1 METKA
6 VGQITIIDFNDAI
19 SLSGFITS
27 NVGQSVMTT
36 TSFETFTPDFS
47 STHAVLTPHVFLSN
61 RADVDI
67 MESLNG
73 VKEVVWL
80 KQTNEMDT
88 PSALDS
94 YEVPA
99 GLTNHSRLI
108 IENNPFSDTVT
119 SVTYSLKVT
128 YEDEASHI
136 SYMATL
142 FFTFTLTMQ
151 GENGESGASAEAIIE
166 YALIKDGDQIS
177 SATWSEILPPFQVG
191 YAYYRRVKTVWSD
204 GREISYSEAVRDDV
218 LTNALKS
225 YSTFTFQMSSSTFI
239 KNLRNKSDKTI
250 IEFTPLVSGYGEI
263 KPTFY
268 VDDTPLNS
276 AVLELPYTDERLSVS
291 VTMKALYLDEII
303 FSDTK
308 VIKAIDETVK
318 PFYLGAFE
326 DEPTSAASLSLLE
339 GDWYFSIK
347 DKKTYVYTASGTW
360 KVIEV
365 SDANFA
371 TMALSTLPDK
381 FESSLN
387 IDDEVLAENIYV
399 KNLISSFVTAQYI
412 AAKDLELIPGGAIRS
427 KDYEKGTVTKLI
439 NGEEIPLGTPEKGFH
454 LDTSGDAEFY
464 KASMY
469 EASVN
474 KGTLND
480 VVVNGELN
488 ADTFATLKNQI
499 VSAAHRAV
507 DITLGPSY
515 WAESDAIEALNG
527 YAESTELQEFSGTL
541 NGISFS
547 RMIFLTESDRT
558 LIRYFLQLEN
568 ITSNVTKSFTT
579 PALKTSIT
587 ITPKTCTCVA
597 SSLNGQISTQTA
609 WYVSVNGDFFNE
621 IQNKTT
627 LVCPASSNV
636 VVKSA
641 ILSNDAIAL
650 IKPVFSKSIAGF
662 NGLAFQNTNTSDTN
676 GRFLFVG
683 KERTIRC
690 SEDFSHVDIL
700 INDFEQDP
708 GTVTGIACGNGRIV
722 ILSSCSDGNLIPFT
736 NVSTDG
742 GISYTSYN
750 TKTSCSTDDKWS
762 GLIFFNNYFYAFHY
776 FMGFRQDCVVRSSD
790 GINWTDVTSSDFN
803 VPNTRFILTP
813 YIQVGEYLYTLSYS
827 TSSNTVGLKYYLNK
841 TSDLLTYVKVLVGTG
856 VENPTFYPSLS
867 YTNGR
872 FYCCIDSTL
881 RTSVDGRGWT
891 EVYTS
896 PENTG
901 MLTVFPGS
909 NIGAVLITESS
920 LGLITADKM
929 TIDMCT
935 ISGTSSCSAT
945 YSYSDFDAGWNFIDS
960 DDESIGS
967 ISENTQRVMPQSN
980 TLEILSPSS
989 DVIFRSTSAVPYYK
1003 MRGLE
1008 KLVDG
1013 TYVTSKTGIVSK
1025 VDQETAPVF
1034 QFRKNGDASA
1044 TIVEPSSIKSITWN
1058 ESSISVITD
1067 EKTYTITS
1075 SDFLSLLNLSFIP
1088 VGRARGNYTESIYP
1102 EAVESERTDDI
1113 DLGAMDN
1120 RFNAVYANTLFGRL
1134 GYLLQE
1140 LGDSETDVVSQKA
1153 IKDAIN
1159 NTAAELLA
1167 NINLK
1172 VNKSG
1177 DAITGALIKNVG
1189 GGSWIQ
1195 ASHGQD
1201 AALMLDRANPA
1212 PSGYTAY
1219 PLWSL
1224 KTINGSWACCGLSGG
1239 DNLYLVYGTDANYE
1253 SGNNSTLNFYITP
1266 SGEVRG
1272 ATVYGAVWN

>member
-36 TSFETFTPDFS
+36 TSLETFTPDFS

-80 KQTNEMDT
+80 KQTNEMDA
-88 PSALDS
+88 PGSLDA
-94 YEVPA
+94 YEISS

-108 IENNPFSDTVT
+108 IENNPFGDTVT

-128 YEDEASHI
+128 YEDEASYI

-151 GENGESGASAEAIIE
+151 GENGEAGASAEAIIE
-166 YALIKDGDQIS
+166 YALVLDGNLIS
-177 SATWSEILPPFQVG
+177 SATWSEILPAFQVG
-191 YAYYRRVKTVWSD
+191 YSYFRRVKTVWSD
-204 GREISYSEAVRDDV
+204 GREISYSEAVRDDA

-268 VDDTPLNS
+268 VDDTPLTS
-276 AVLELPYTDERLSVS
+276 AILELLYTDERLSVS

-303 FSDTK
+303 VSDTK

-339 GDWYFSIK
+339 GDWYFSTK
-347 DKKTYVYTASGTW
+347 AKKTYVYTASGTW

-365 SDANFA
+365 SDENFA
-371 TMALSTLPDK
+371 SMALSTLPDK
-381 FESSLN
+381 FASALN
-387 IDDEVLAENIYV
+387 VDDEVLAENIYV

-412 AAKDLELIPGGAIRS
+412 AAKDLELLPGGAIRS

-515 WAESDAIEALNG
+515 WAEKDAIEVLNG
-527 YAESTELQEFSGTL
+527 YAESTELQEFSGAL

-558 LIRYFLQLEN
+558 LLRYLLQLEN
-568 ITSNVTKSFTT
+568 ITSNITKSFTT

-609 WYVSVNGDFFNE
+609 WYASVNGGSFNE

-636 VVKSA
+636 VVKSS

-700 INDFEQDP
+700 INDFDQDP
-708 GTVTGIACGNGRIV
+708 GIVTGIAYGNGRIV

-750 TKTSCSTDDKWS
+750 TKTNCSTDDKW
-762 GLIFFNNYFYAFHY
+762 LDLVFVDNYFYAFHY
-776 FMGFRQDCVVRSSD
+776 FMGYRENCVVRSSD
-790 GINWTDVTSSDFN
+790 GINWTDITSSEYITMPVGSFLL
-803 VPNTRFILTP
+803 RP
-813 YIQVGEYLYTLSYS
+813 YIQVGENFYS
-827 TSSNTVGLKYYLNK
+827 LEWGTKKDTGDLRYYYFAK
-841 TSDLLTYVKVLVGTG
+841 TSNLLTYVVVLIGTSAG
-856 VENPTFYPSLS
+856 EPTFRPSLS

-872 FYCCIDSTL
+872 FYCCIDNIL
-881 RTSVDGRGWT
+881 RTSVDGRKWT

-909 NIGAVLITESS
+909 NIGAMLVTESS
-920 LGLITADKM
+920 LGIVTSDKM

-945 YSYSDFDAGWNFIDS
+945 YSYSDFEEGWSFIDS
-960 DDESIGS
+960 NDESIGS
-967 ISENTQRVMPQSN
+967 ISENTQRMMPQSD

-989 DVIFRSTSAVPYYK
+989 DVLFSSTAAVPYYK

-1013 TYVTSKTGIVSK
+1013 AYVTEKTGIVSK

-1034 QFRKNGDASA
+1034 QFRKNGDAIA
-1044 TIVEPSSIKSITWN
+1044 TIVEPASIKSITWN
-1058 ESSISVITD
+1058 ESVINVLTD
-1067 EKTYTITS
+1067 EKTYTINS

-1113 DLGAMDN
+1113 DLGSMDN
-1120 RFNAVYANTLFGRL
+1120 RFNAVYANTLFGEAEKAKCIMDSGDGRTL
-1134 GYLLQE
+1134 TMSISKEALANPPAFLAGWSDGE
-1140 LGDSETDVVSQKA
+1140 LRA
-1153 IKDAIN
+1153 F
-1159 NTAAELLA
+1159 TAALLSVLEA
-1167 NINLK
+1167 AQMKGFKALSSQGWGEQTGTFVHGEGIDGCDWGFRKNCPVTGQVSLMVDGKFYQNEGRYPCIDS
-1172 VNKSG
+1172 SG
-1177 DAITGALIKNVG
+1177 G
-1189 GGSWIQ
+1189 
-1195 ASHGQD
+1195 
-1201 AALMLDRANPA
+1201 
-1212 PSGYTAY
+1212 
-1219 PLWSL
+1219 
-1224 KTINGSWACCGLSGG
+1224 TINGT
-1239 DNLYLVYGTDANYE
+1239 LYA
-1253 SGNNSTLNFYITP
+1253 S
-1266 SGEVRG
+1266 
-1272 ATVYGAVWN
+1272 AVYGAVWN